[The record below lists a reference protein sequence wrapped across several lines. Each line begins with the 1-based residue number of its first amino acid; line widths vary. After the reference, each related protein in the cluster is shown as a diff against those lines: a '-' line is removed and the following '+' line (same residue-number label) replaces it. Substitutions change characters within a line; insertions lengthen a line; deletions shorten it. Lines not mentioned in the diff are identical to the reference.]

1 METQLKI
8 KKVQEANLKEEKIRK
23 RQDPRIK
30 MLKLMTRLVK
40 ARVSQEA
47 VLNPSLNRSRNL
59 RVVVEADQN
68 QSQRVK
74 REAAARTQEREADL
88 VMIEETGREDM
99 ILDQEGIEVKMKIEV
114 AEDVEEAT
122 VVVEEETDEVVDVTE
137 GVKETEETDGVVTE
151 IEETEEVVIEI
162 EETDGVVIEM
172 VADLEDTEVEVAQEV
187 VDVIEEIEETED
199 GDQPKFIETKSI

>member
-8 KKVQEANLKEEKIRK
+8 RKVLEANLKVEKIRK

-30 MLKLMTRLVK
+30 KLMTRLAK
-40 ARVSQEA
+40 ARVSQGA
-47 VLNPSLNRSRNL
+47 VLNPSLNQSQNL
-59 RVVVEADQN
+59 RVAVVADQN

-88 VMIEETGREDM
+88 VMIEKTGKEDM
-99 ILDQEGIEVKMKIEV
+99 ILDQEGIEVRMKIEV
-114 AEDVEEAT
+114 VEDAEEAT
-122 VVVEEETDEVVDVTE
+122 VVRAETDEVEVEDVTE
-137 GVKETEETDGVVTE
+137 EVRETEETDGVVVTE
-151 IEETEEVVIEI
+151 IDGIEEVVIEMVVDL
-162 EETDGVVIEM
+162 EEVVIET
-172 VADLEDTEVEVAQEV
+172 VADLEDTEVDQEV